1 MSRTDRLAE
10 PANTRRGVS
19 LVEILV
25 ALVIMALA
33 ILPAIGAFSTSYG
46 TATRQI
52 EQETA
57 LKLGAAVVNV
67 LLSAN
72 YDKLI
77 TGTLGTVPLN
87 IQTPTG
93 AFSGS
98 LEFTGM
104 TASSTS
110 VAIGRATYSISAR
123 VATVFR
129 AQNIDTPHNDALVF
143 GFRDFAAPPVPP
155 GPPPPPPAPPAP
167 VATYSC
173 FDDLVCIKVRVDY
186 GQREA
191 IDLETFRAD
200 MSR

>member
-1 MSRTDRLAE
+1 MSRTSRLKSSVSS
-10 PANTRRGVS
+10 RCGVS

-57 LKLGAAVVNV
+57 LKLGEAVVNV
-67 LLSAN
+67 LLTVN
-72 YDKLI
+72 YDKLLS
-77 TGTLGTVPLN
+77 GNLGTVPLN
-87 IQTPTG
+87 IQTPSG
-93 AFSGS
+93 DFKGS
-98 LEFTGM
+98 LEFSGT

-110 VAIGRATYSISAR
+110 VAIGRATYSVSAWVNR
-123 VATVFR
+123 VFQ
-129 AQNIDTPHNDALVF
+129 AQNIEAPHNDALVF
-143 GFRDFAAPPVPP
+143 EFRNFDLPP
-155 GPPPPPPAPPAP
+155 GPPPPPPPPPAPPAP

-191 IDLETFRAD
+191 VDLETFRAD

>member
-1 MSRTDRLAE
+1 MSRTDRLKSRVSSR
-10 PANTRRGVS
+10 NGVS

-57 LKLGAAVVNV
+57 LKLGEAVVNV
-67 LLSAN
+67 LLTVN
-72 YDKLI
+72 YDKLLS
-77 TGTLGTVPLN
+77 GTLGTVPLN
-87 IQTPTG
+87 IQTPSG
-93 AFSGS
+93 DFKGS
-98 LEFTGM
+98 LEFSGM
-104 TASSTS
+104 AASSTA
-110 VAIGRATYSISAR
+110 VTIGRATYSVSAWVNR
-123 VATVFR
+123 IFQ
-129 AQNIDTPHNDALVF
+129 AQNIEAPHNDALVF
-143 GFRDFAAPPVPP
+143 EFRNFDLPSGPPL
-155 GPPPPPPAPPAP
+155 PPPPPPVPPAP

-173 FDDLVCIKVRVDY
+173 FDDLVCVKVRVDY

-191 IDLETFRAD
+191 VDLETFRAD

>member
-1 MSRTDRLAE
+1 MKRTGRHGTALS
-10 PANTRRGVS
+10 TRCGVS

-57 LKLGAAVVNV
+57 LKLGEAVINV
-67 LLSAN
+67 LLTVN
-72 YDKLI
+72 YNKLLEGSLDTI
-77 TGTLGTVPLN
+77 PLN
-87 IQTPTG
+87 IQTPSG
-93 AFSGS
+93 EFKGS
-98 LEFTGM
+98 LEFSGM
-104 TASSTS
+104 TASSTA
-110 VAIGRATYSISAR
+110 VAIGRASYSVS
-123 VATVFR
+123 VWVNTVFR
-129 AQNIDTPHNDALVF
+129 AQNIETPHNDALVF
-143 GFRDFAAPPVPP
+143 GFRDFEAPP
-155 GPPPPPPAPPAP
+155 GPPPVPPAPPAP

-173 FDDLVCIKVRVDY
+173 FDDLVCVKVRVDY

-191 IDLETFRAD
+191 VDLETFRAD